1 MEEEWIL
8 ILWGIYV
15 IYEISV
21 LDRLVGL
28 FGLRTV
34 RGLLPFRLT
43 VSIRKLSR
51 SDPIDRIC
59 IYRKKKQPQARCRP
73 FSGTVYSFKHNIN
86 RIFMESMA
94 N

>member
-1 MEEEWIL
+1 MEEKWIL
-8 ILWGIYV
+8 ILWRIYV

-28 FGLRTV
+28 FVLRTV

-43 VSIRKLSR
+43 VSIRKLSH

-59 IYRKKKQPQARCRP
+59 IYRKKNNLRRDVDP
-73 FSGTVYSFKHNIN
+73 FPVQCTRSNTI
-86 RIFMESMA
+86 
-94 N
+94 